1 MSRIDEGIRYTES
14 HEWVK
19 KDGDEYIMGIT
30 DHAQHEMGEIVM
42 VELPAQG
49 AQAVRKEVLGVL
61 EAVKTAEDFFA
72 PIDGRVVKVN
82 SELDGNPGLVNEDPY
97 GEGWLVVI
105 KASDTTQYDELLS
118 PDQYRALAG
127 E

>member
-19 KDGDEYIMGIT
+19 KDGDNYVMGIT

-42 VELPAQG
+42 VELPAKG
-49 AQAVRKEVLGVL
+49 AKAVRGEAFGAL
-61 EAVKTAEDFFA
+61 EAVKTAEDFYA
-72 PIDGRVVKVN
+72 PLDGTVVKAN
-82 SELDGNPGLVNEDPY
+82 SELDGNPALVNEDPY

-105 KASDTTQYDELLS
+105 KAVDPGQYDELLS

>member
-19 KDGDEYIMGIT
+19 KDGEDYIMGIT

-49 AQAVRKEVLGVL
+49 AQAVRGEALGAI
-61 EAVKTAEDFFA
+61 EAVKTAEDFYA
-72 PIDGRVVKVN
+72 PLDGKVVKVN
-82 SELDGNPGLVNEDPY
+82 GELDGNPGLVNEDPY

-105 KASDTTQYDELLS
+105 RAVDPAQYDELLS
-118 PDQYRALAG
+118 PDQYRTLAG

>member
-19 KDGDEYIMGIT
+19 KNGDEYTIGIT
-30 DHAQHEMGEIVM
+30 DHAQHEMGEVVM

-49 AQAVRKEVLGVL
+49 AQAVRGEALGAI
-61 EAVKTAEDFFA
+61 EAVKTAEDFYA
-72 PIDGRVVKVN
+72 PLDGKVVKVN

-97 GEGWLVVI
+97 GEGWLLVI
-105 KASDTTQYDELLS
+105 KAVDPAQYDELLS
-118 PDQYRALAG
+118 PEQYRALAG

>member
-19 KDGDEYIMGIT
+19 KDGDEYTMGIT

-49 AQAVRKEVLGVL
+49 AQAVRGEALGAI
-61 EAVKTAEDFFA
+61 EAVKTAEDFYA
-72 PIDGRVVKVN
+72 PLDGRVVKVN

-97 GEGWLVVI
+97 GEGWLLVI
-105 KASDTTQYDELLS
+105 KAVDPAQYDELLS
-118 PDQYRALAG
+118 PEQYRALAG

>member
-19 KDGDEYIMGIT
+19 KDGENYIMGIT

-49 AQAVRKEVLGVL
+49 AQAVRGEALGAI
-61 EAVKTAEDFFA
+61 EAVKTAEDFYA
-72 PIDGRVVKVN
+72 PLDGKVVKVN
-82 SELDGNPGLVNEDPY
+82 SELDGNPALVNEDPY
-97 GEGWLVVI
+97 GKGWLLVI
-105 KASDTTQYDELLS
+105 KAVDPAQYDELLS

>member
-1 MSRIDEGIRYTES
+1 MSKINEGIRYTES

-19 KDGDEYIMGIT
+19 RDGENYVMGIT

-42 VELPAQG
+42 VELPAKG
-49 AQAVRKEVLGVL
+49 AQTVRGEALGAL
-61 EAVKTAEDFFA
+61 EAVKTAEDFYA
-72 PIDGRVVKVN
+72 PLDGTVVKVN
-82 SELDGNPGLVNEDPY
+82 GELDGNPALVNEDPY

-105 KASDTTQYDELLS
+105 KAVDPAQYDELLS
-118 PDQYRALAG
+118 PDKYRSLAG

>member
-49 AQAVRKEVLGVL
+49 AQAVRGEALGAL
-61 EAVKTAEDFFA
+61 EAVKTAEDFYA
-72 PIDGRVVKVN
+72 PLDGKVVKVN
-82 SELDGNPGLVNEDPY
+82 SELDGNPALVNEDPY
-97 GEGWLVVI
+97 GAGWLVAI
-105 KASDTTQYDELLS
+105 KAVDPAQFDELLS